1 MANPIKA
8 SDLFKDD
15 GAIQS
20 AIDQLQELQ
29 KEYQSALDKIKK
41 DALSLQVSIKKVN
54 STTSQ
59 QREEIRKTAKQADVL
74 EREYMKYNKALEQNN
89 VEIQRLRKAKRELNN
104 IAKLEAQLADNAEG
118 SYNKLAAQYA
128 LNKIELNKMSKEMR
142 EGTKAGRALE
152 KQSKEIF
159 EEMKRLQEATGKYTL
174 NVGNYKEAIRD
185 ATSGS
190 IGFSKALSLIA
201 KTPILGVITAVVA
214 AVTGLFSAFKRTEAG
229 AKLLAQATGFLNAIF
244 SQVIGLSNQIFSA
257 LQKAFK
263 DPQEAVRGLWEA
275 IKENIVN
282 RFEGLIELF
291 KAVGLGLRSLWKRD
305 LKGIQQA
312 GEGAA
317 KALIKM
323 TTGLDEEQ
331 QRRFKEEVEKTTKAV
346 QAQTNAFIEL
356 ELQKR
361 RVVKANRAIIRTIE
375 GLITK
380 EGLYQSIA
388 DDTTKSFK
396 EREAAAEN
404 ARKTIESRARQEIQ
418 LARNN
423 LGLITSEIKLRKAN
437 GEAVDDLLDQQLAAY
452 KDLASAERDYT
463 LSVRENEK
471 TRAELKQDRLERD
484 LDILIDGFDNQKAI
498 NERLLQD
505 DRLTFE
511 ARAEILRDTQ
521 QQFEDS
527 FNKQIETIQ
536 QFTGVQVDANDL
548 VKESD
553 AVVLN
558 EKIRALGLSEVI
570 EGRLLEIIK
579 ERKTAVLDLKD
590 AEVDLLRQRQLFGVI
605 DPIALPLQKELDK
618 VDDVLQKYRDKAKAS
633 ATTGDTPTSLF
644 DYLGINIDDEGK
656 ERFRSAIDFA
666 KQQLQSF
673 LSERTRITDQ
683 LVANAD
689 REVQAAQSAL
699 ERETQNR
706 NAGFANRVQQ
716 AEEELRIAKSNQEK
730 ALREQERA
738 QRAERRLQT
747 VQQAQNLVTAVSKL
761 WVKPGWPLALPLT
774 ALMFGSFAAAKIRAG
789 RLAKNEFAEGG
800 LEIIGGGSHAS
811 GNDTPLGFNVGGKPA
826 YAEKG
831 EAHMILKPGPTRKY
845 KSILPDIFQALNS
858 ATFEE
863 RFQKINQASNGI
875 PVFNFSQTGTDT
887 SRMEGELAAI
897 RKQGEIKESRD
908 SQGRRIVKRGNVTRI
923 YV

>member
-142 EGTKAGRALE
+142 EGTKAGRELE

-214 AVTGLFSAFKRTEAG
+214 AVTGLFSAFKRTENG
-229 AKLLAQATGFLNAIF
+229 SRLLAKAFGFLQGITNVFLSVVDRLAGMLINVF
-244 SQVIGLSNQIFSA
+244 ENPRQSMNSFGKVLREQIVSRFQAFLKVIGLVAKSLQDLWNKDFRA
-257 LQKAFK
+257 L
-263 DPQEAVRGLWEA
+263 
-275 IKENIVN
+275 KENAIEASKATVQIVTGATVEQI
-282 RFEGLIELF
+282 REGA
-291 KAVGLGLRSLWKRD
+291 KAVGEFTKEVLEAGKASANLAEQTLN
-305 LKGIQQA
+305 IQ
-312 GEGAA
+312 
-317 KALIKM
+317 
-323 TTGLDEEQ
+323 
-331 QRRFKEEVEKTTKAV
+331 R
-346 QAQTNAFIEL
+346 
-356 ELQKR
+356 
-361 RVVKANRAIIRTIE
+361 ANRGLAKQIE
-375 GLITK
+375 RLITQEETLNK
-380 EGLYQSIA
+380 TA
-388 DDTTKSFK
+388 DNTTLSFA
-396 EREAAAEN
+396 EREKAAEA
-404 ARKTIESRARQEIQ
+404 ARIALEKRAKLEIQ
-418 LARNN
+418 LAQNN
-423 LGLITSEIKLRKAN
+423 LSLIRQQIALRQ
-437 GEAVDDLLDQQLAAY
+437 GQEREALRDQELEATRA
-452 KDLASAERDYT
+452 LISAERDFT
-463 LSVRENEK
+463 LAVQENEK
-471 TRAELKQDRLERD
+471 VRAELKQDRLERD

-536 QFTGVQVDANDL
+536 QFTGVQVQANEL

-558 EKIRALGLSEVI
+558 QRIRSLGLSEII
-570 EGRLLEIIK
+570 EGRLLEIIR
-579 ERKTAVLDLKD
+579 ERRTAIQDLSE
-590 AEVDLLRQRQLFGVI
+590 AEVDLLRQRQSFGII
-605 DPIALPLQKELDK
+605 DPIGLPISRSIERAERAIEDFKESI
-618 VDDVLQKYRDKAKAS
+618 RPGAS
-633 ATTGDTPTSLF
+633 EPQSLF
-644 DYLGINIDDEGK
+644 DLLGIDTDGQQGL
-656 ERFRSAIDFA
+656 RSALDFA

-689 REVQAAQSAL
+689 REVEEARSAL
-699 ERETQNR
+699 EREQADR
-706 NAGFANRVQQ
+706 AAGFASRVSQ
-716 AEEELRIAKSNQEK
+716 AEEELRIAQANQEK

-747 VQQAQNLVTAVSKL
+747 IQQAQNLVSASAKIWSQVGF
-761 WVKPGWPLALPLT
+761 PFAIPAI
-774 ALMFGSFAAAKIRAG
+774 ALMWGSFVAAKVRANQ
-789 RLAKNEFAEGG
+789 LAKSEFAEGG

-831 EAHMILKPGPTRKY
+831 EAHMVLKPGPTRKY

-875 PVFNFSQTGTDT
+875 PVFNFNQTGADT

-897 RKQGEIKESRD
+897 RKQGEVKEFRD

>member
-142 EGTKAGRALE
+142 EGTKAGRELE

-214 AVTGLFSAFKRTEAG
+214 AVTGLFSAFKRTENG
-229 AKLLAQATGFLNAIF
+229 SRLLAKAFGFLQGITNVFLSVVDRLAGMLINVF
-244 SQVIGLSNQIFSA
+244 ENPRQSMNSFGKVLREQIVSRFQAFLKVIGLVAKSLQDLWNKDFRA
-257 LQKAFK
+257 L
-263 DPQEAVRGLWEA
+263 
-275 IKENIVN
+275 KENAIEASKATVQIVTGATVEQI
-282 RFEGLIELF
+282 REGA
-291 KAVGLGLRSLWKRD
+291 KAVGEFTKEVLEAGKASANLAEQTLN
-305 LKGIQQA
+305 IQ
-312 GEGAA
+312 
-317 KALIKM
+317 
-323 TTGLDEEQ
+323 
-331 QRRFKEEVEKTTKAV
+331 R
-346 QAQTNAFIEL
+346 
-356 ELQKR
+356 
-361 RVVKANRAIIRTIE
+361 ANRGLAKQIE
-375 GLITK
+375 RLITQEETLNK
-380 EGLYQSIA
+380 TA
-388 DDTTKSFK
+388 DNTTLSFA
-396 EREAAAEN
+396 EREKAAEA
-404 ARKTIESRARQEIQ
+404 ARIALEKRAKLEIQ
-418 LARNN
+418 LAQNN
-423 LGLITSEIKLRKAN
+423 LSLIRQQIALRQ
-437 GEAVDDLLDQQLAAY
+437 GQEREALRDQELEATRA
-452 KDLASAERDYT
+452 LISAERDFT
-463 LSVRENEK
+463 LAVQENEK
-471 TRAELKQDRLERD
+471 VRAELKQDRLERD

-536 QFTGVQVDANDL
+536 QFTGVQVQANEL

-558 EKIRALGLSEVI
+558 QRIRSLGLSEII
-570 EGRLLEIIK
+570 EGRLLEIIR
-579 ERKTAVLDLKD
+579 ERRTAIQDLSE
-590 AEVDLLRQRQLFGVI
+590 AEVDLLRQRQSFGII
-605 DPIALPLQKELDK
+605 DPIGLPISRSIERAERAIEDFKESI
-618 VDDVLQKYRDKAKAS
+618 RPGAS
-633 ATTGDTPTSLF
+633 EPQSLF
-644 DYLGINIDDEGK
+644 DLLGIDTDGQQGL
-656 ERFRSAIDFA
+656 RSALDFA

-689 REVQAAQSAL
+689 REVEAARSAL
-699 ERETQNR
+699 EREQADR
-706 NAGFANRVQQ
+706 AAGFASRVSQ
-716 AEEELRIAKSNQEK
+716 AEEELRIAQANQEK

-747 VQQAQNLVTAVSKL
+747 IQQAQNLVSASAKIWSQVGF
-761 WVKPGWPLALPLT
+761 PFAIPAI
-774 ALMFGSFAAAKIRAG
+774 ALMWGSFVAAKVRANQ
-789 RLAKNEFAEGG
+789 LAKSEFAEGG

-831 EAHMILKPGPTRKY
+831 EAHMVLKPGPTRKY

-875 PVFNFSQTGTDT
+875 PVFNFNQTGADT

-897 RKQGEIKESRD
+897 RKQGEVKEFRD